1 MKMQQWELMKL
12 RELFVQRMTVDSD
25 HHDRRR
31 TDFNQAIFTVR
42 EDGSTFANWNDMD
55 MNMVLKCFNDAVKD
69 YLQGRKPSAK
79 MDTHTR
85 EGLSHA

>member
-31 TDFNQAIFTVR
+31 NDYNRAIFSVR
-42 EDGSTFANWNDMD
+42 EDGSTFANWNDTDMD
-55 MNMVLKCFNDAVKD
+55 MVLKCWDDAVKD
-69 YLQGRKPSAK
+69 YLQGRKPGRK
-79 MDTHTR
+79 IDTSTR
-85 EGLSHA
+85 EGLPHA